1 MTLSMLCIK
10 CLYTEYG
17 NLLNVKLSVVTMNV
31 FMLNVIMLSVVMLSV
46 VAPFVG
52 KAMSQP

>member
-1 MTLSMLCIK
+1 MLCIK
-10 CLYTEYG
+10 CHYTEYG
-17 NLLNVKLSVVTMNV
+17 NILNVMLSVVTMNV
-31 FMLNVIMLSVVMLSV
+31 FMLNVSMLSVVMLSV